1 MLQPCPESGEFR
13 EQQCAAYNDVPYEG
27 EVLIWT
33 AHQDDSE
40 PCALTCRGRPAGE
53 PPTQEEPIVVQLA
66 PKVQDGTRCR
76 PGSLDM
82 CIDGKCQVSAVFCFV
97 LCAYAILSLAL
108 TFIVR
113 HSTPNVP
120 ASRSYV
126 LLKCPGR
133 NGCAGAMVLGGVAP
147 CSVEY
152 ITFRE
157 NCL

>member
-1 MLQPCPESGEFR
+1 MCLLCVLQPCPESGEFR

-53 PPTQEEPIVVQLA
+53 PLSQEEPIVVQLA

-82 CIDGKCQVSAVFCFV
+82 CIDGKCQVSALFCFG
-97 LCAYAILSLAL
+97 C
-108 TFIVR
+108 VR
-113 HSTPNVP
+113 NLISHINLYCP
-120 ASRSYV
+120 AF
-126 LLKCPGR
+126 KP
-133 NGCAGAMVLGGVAP
+133 
-147 CSVEY
+147 
-152 ITFRE
+152 
-157 NCL
+157 

>member
-40 PCALTCRGRPAGE
+40 PCALTCRGRPSGE
-53 PPTQEEPIVVQLA
+53 PLTQEEPIVVQLA

-82 CIDGKCQVSAVFCFV
+82 CIDGKCQVSAVFCFASARN
-97 LCAYAILSLAL
+97 LIPHIQLYCPAFKPI
-108 TFIVR
+108 
-113 HSTPNVP
+113 VP
-120 ASRSYV
+120 ASRSCV
-126 LLKCPGR
+126 RLKCPR
-133 NGCAGAMVLGGVAP
+133 
-147 CSVEY
+147 
-152 ITFRE
+152 
-157 NCL
+157 

>member
-82 CIDGKCQVSAVFCFV
+82 CIDGKCQVSAVFCLV
-97 LCAYAILSLAL
+97 CERNL
-108 TFIVR
+108 V
-113 HSTPNVP
+113 
-120 ASRSYV
+120 SRFNLY
-126 LLKCPGR
+126 CPPFKPQR
-133 NGCAGAMVLGGVAP
+133 
-147 CSVEY
+147 
-152 ITFRE
+152 TR
-157 NCL
+157 